1 MTLEQLRIFAEV
13 ARQQHLTRA
22 AESLH
27 LTPSAV
33 SAAIKTLEERY
44 DTQLFNRIG
53 RRIELNETGRI
64 FLNEAE
70 AVLARAK
77 AAELTLSEIT
87 GLQRGSLHI
96 YASQTIAS
104 YWLPQVLARFH
115 TCYPMIVLKL
125 SIGNSEQVVEA
136 LREGLADTGFI
147 EGETDDPALHKES
160 VATDQLITVVRP
172 SHPWAQRKTLPT
184 SVLPESFWIL
194 REQGSGTRAAFE
206 AYLREQHFDPAAL
219 PLALELPSNEAICS
233 ALIAGDYATV
243 LSALA
248 ARPHLAAG
256 TLKQVP
262 FTLPPRQFW
271 FLNHK
276 ERYQSH
282 AFKALYKMIKET
294 G

>member
-22 AESLH
+22 AEILH

-44 DTQLFNRIG
+44 ATQLFNRIG

-64 FLNEAE
+64 FLHEAE
-70 AVLARAK
+70 AVLARAQ

-104 YWLPQVLARFH
+104 YWLPPVLARFH
-115 TCYPMIVLKL
+115 TTYPMIDLKL

-147 EGETDDPALHKES
+147 EGETDDPFLHKES

-172 SHPWAQRKTLPT
+172 QHPWAKCTTLLT
-184 SVLPESFWIL
+184 ATLPESFWIL
-194 REQGSGTRAAFE
+194 REQGSGTRASFE
-206 AYLREQHFDPAAL
+206 AYLRDQAFDPAHL

-271 FLNHK
+271 LLNHR

-282 AFKALYKMIKET
+282 AFKALYAMVKENR
-294 G
+294 